1 MSNSTALILG
11 MVALFVALLINRI
24 LFKRIHSVLNYCIG
38 LIPFF
43 AAWQVFMLTLPG
55 SVFCRQN
62 PLACEWTGMG
72 ALFFTGYLVLL
83 VMVYSALSIT
93 MHAYFRRTSLQGRQT
108 GAEKR
113 RIIAKSVIIL
123 PLIAFPVL
131 SGSISFLVIELV
143 LHGVFVGWHS
153 LGNPINSWQAER
165 LAGEFSE
172 RIYSYNPEE
181 IYVETNTGR
190 IFQADLDFCLG
201 KNPSERQDCWNLSP
215 AKAPSKSE
223 SMACKQEFWIRNPP
237 GELIERAQIRQ
248 CDDISINQTNYALLA
263 DGNVLA
269 WHYYVSMAS
278 HVKAILVI
286 AAAILGL
293 LAASLLIRFQLVRVK
308 KS

>member
-1 MSNSTALILG
+1 MTNSTALILG
-11 MVALFVALLINRI
+11 LVALIVALLINRI
-24 LFKRIHSVLNYCIG
+24 LFKRIHSLLNYCIG
-38 LIPFF
+38 LIPFL
-43 AAWQVFMLTLPG
+43 AAWLLYMLPLPS
-55 SVFCRQN
+55 SVYCQQN

-83 VMVYSALSIT
+83 AVVYSALSIT
-93 MHAYFRRTSLQGRQT
+93 MHAYYHRTSLQDSQT

-113 RIIAKSVIIL
+113 RIIARSAIIL

-131 SGSISFLVIELV
+131 SGSMCFLVIELV

-153 LGNPINSWQAER
+153 LGNPLNSWQAGR

-172 RIYSYNPEE
+172 RIYSYTLEE

-190 IFQADLDFCLG
+190 IFQADLDFCLE
-201 KNPSERQDCWNLSP
+201 KKPSVRQDCWNLSP
-215 AKAPSKSE
+215 VKAPFKSE
-223 SMACKQEFWIRNPP
+223 SMACKQELWIRNPP
-237 GELIERAQIRQ
+237 GESIERAQIRQ

-269 WHYYVSMAS
+269 WHYYVSIAS
-278 HVKAILVI
+278 HVKAIVII
-286 AAAILGL
+286 AAVILGL
-293 LAASLLIRFQLVRVK
+293 LAASLLIRFQLLRVK